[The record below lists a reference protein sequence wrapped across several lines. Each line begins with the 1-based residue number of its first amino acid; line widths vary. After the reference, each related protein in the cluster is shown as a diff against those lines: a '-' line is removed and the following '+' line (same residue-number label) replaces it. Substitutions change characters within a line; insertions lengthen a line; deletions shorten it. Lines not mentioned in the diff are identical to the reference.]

1 MPNENKIKGA
11 VLISGTSR
19 GIGRACAL
27 LLYKHGYKVF
37 AGVRREEDAVAL
49 REISSDNLIP
59 VMLEITDADSIR
71 QAAGQISDIT
81 GDSGLYGLVNNA
93 GVAVAGPL
101 EFMPLQRIREQF
113 EVNVI
118 GQMGV
123 TQALMPLLRR
133 GQGRVVNISSKEGII
148 AMPFVGPYCASKFA
162 LEALS
167 DALRM
172 ELKPWGIPVS
182 IIEPGTISTEIIQRS
197 IAAAEDCVRA
207 LPRDAEEMYQS
218 CFDKARKA
226 SDKIAS
232 AAISV
237 DNVAKTVLKVLNT
250 AKPRPRYT
258 VGSDARILAL
268 ISRILPD
275 RLLDR
280 LILKQIGLD

>member
-1 MPNENKIKGA
+1 MPHKTKIKGA
-11 VLISGTSR
+11 VLISGASR

-27 LLYKHGYKVF
+27 LLHKHGYKVF
-37 AGVRREEDAVAL
+37 AGVRRKEDAVAL
-49 REISSDNLIP
+49 GEIAGDGLIP

-71 QAAGQISDIT
+71 QAVEQISDIT

-101 EFMPLQRIREQF
+101 EFMPLERIREQF

-118 GQMGV
+118 GLLGV
-123 TQALMPLLRR
+123 TQALMPLLRK
-133 GQGRVVNISSKEGII
+133 GHGRVINISSKEGII

-197 IAAAEDCVRA
+197 IAAAEDCIRS
-207 LPRDAEEMYQS
+207 LPRDAAEMYQS

-226 SDKIAS
+226 SDKIAHV
-232 AAISV
+232 AIPV
-237 DNVAKTVLKVLNT
+237 DAVAKIVLKALT
-250 AKPRPRYT
+250 DKRPRSRYT
-258 VGSDARILAL
+258 VGKDARILSL